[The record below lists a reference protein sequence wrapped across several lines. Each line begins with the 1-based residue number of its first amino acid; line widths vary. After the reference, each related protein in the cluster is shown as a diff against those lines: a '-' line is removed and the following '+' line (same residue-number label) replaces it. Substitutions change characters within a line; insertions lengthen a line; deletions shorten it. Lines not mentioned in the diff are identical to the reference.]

1 MTAETRAAP
10 VPDQYRPVLPDRGP
24 GRYLR
29 AIAGVREN
37 LLDWVPEERS
47 RYTRLGFIILN
58 TGIMAG
64 ISLFVALHELTSA
77 WWGLAI
83 IAVLWAVV
91 ITTLDGWLIASTHGV
106 MERKKRILAT
116 RLAIS
121 LLMGAFIAEPLVL
134 WVFSPAIK
142 GEIVKMHEDDAK
154 AERSQWVRCNP
165 TDVSIAL
172 PENCKDYGL
181 NIVGS
186 PRAVA
191 TELQDAKDQR
201 TDLENEIKGINAH
214 INDMQ
219 KLARDECNGKK
230 ARGLSGVVGEGP
242 NCRQARR
249 ETEKYRTDSKLT
261 QKQKNLL
268 AADQRIAVLTRNLK
282 DSRVGYED
290 KIKNEIDVQVAAW
303 RAGQNDKGILDQ
315 DRALRRLANRSG
327 FVVSMEWLLRLLL
340 ITIDISP
347 VLAKAIQR
355 DSAYDSLH
363 RRQVEAAKKLHEE
376 HINVKV
382 KQDSAVYQVASRET
396 DHERDSQLEQVADA
410 DRSERSRRQ
419 AEVDLEVERL
429 AAEFRNRPSF

>member
-1 MTAETRAAP
+1 MTAETQASP
-10 VPDQYRPVLPDRGP
+10 VPDQFRPVLSDRGP

-29 AIAGVREN
+29 AMTGVRES
-37 LLDWVPEERS
+37 LLDWVPEDRS

-64 ISLFVALHELTSA
+64 VSLFVALHGLTSA
-77 WWGLAI
+77 WWALAI

-134 WVFSPAIK
+134 WVFSPAIR

-154 AERSQWVRCNP
+154 AERSRWVRCNP
-165 TDVSIAL
+165 ADVAIAVPKDCTDYA
-172 PENCKDYGL
+172 L

-191 TELQDAKDQR
+191 KELQDAREQR
-201 TDLENEIKGINAH
+201 TELENEIEAINSH
-214 INDMQ
+214 IDGMQ

-230 ARGLSGVVGEGP
+230 AQGLSGVVGEGP
-242 NCRQARR
+242 NCHQARL
-249 ETEKYRTDSKLT
+249 ETDRYRTDSNLT
-261 QKQKNLL
+261 QKQKKVL
-268 AADQRIAVLTRNLK
+268 ATDQRIAALTRKLK
-282 DSRVGYED
+282 DSRENYEQ
-290 KIKNEIDVQVAAW
+290 KIKGEIDVQVAAW
-303 RAGQNDKGILDQ
+303 RAGQNDRGILDQ
-315 DRALRRLANRSG
+315 DRALRRLAHRSG
-327 FVVSMEWLLRLLL
+327 YVVFMEWLLRLLL

-347 VLAKAIQR
+347 ILAKAIQR
-355 DSAYDSLH
+355 DSAYDALH
-363 RRQVEAAKKLHEE
+363 RRQVEAGKKLHEE
-376 HINVKV
+376 HIHVKV
-382 KQDSAVYQVASRET
+382 KQDSAFYQVVSRET
-396 DHERDSQLEQVADA
+396 DHERDSRLERVANA
-410 DRSERSRRQ
+410 DRSKRSHRQ
-419 AEVDLEVERL
+419 TQMDLEVERL